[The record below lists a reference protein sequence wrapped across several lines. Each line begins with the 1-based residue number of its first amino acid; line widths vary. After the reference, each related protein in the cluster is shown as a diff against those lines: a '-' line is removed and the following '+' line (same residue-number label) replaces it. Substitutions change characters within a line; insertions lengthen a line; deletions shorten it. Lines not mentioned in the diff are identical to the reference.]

1 KALQDNYGK
10 AWNSLHGFPEHQTKC
25 RDVTGIRLRELKQA
39 ASGGSHES
47 NS

>member
-1 KALQDNYGK
+1 MNI
-10 AWNSLHGFPEHQTKC
+10 KC
-25 RDVTGIRLRELKQA
+25 ECTDTGIRLRELKQA

>member
-1 KALQDNYGK
+1 
-10 AWNSLHGFPEHQTKC
+10 C